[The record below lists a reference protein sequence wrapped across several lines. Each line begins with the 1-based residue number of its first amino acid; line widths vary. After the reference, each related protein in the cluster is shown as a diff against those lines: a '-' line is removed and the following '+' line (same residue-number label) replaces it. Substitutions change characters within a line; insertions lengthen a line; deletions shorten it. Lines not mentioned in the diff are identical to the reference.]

1 MDSLT
6 LAPFIADEVHAGDLT
21 HMKEMAYAAALQQY
35 RAGYGTMR
43 RRELLGHAGR
53 LAALQALGG
62 TALVAHAQS
71 VGVNDTRILLGQSAP
86 FSGAAEQLG
95 LQFHLGAQLYFE
107 ALNQK
112 GGVNGRRIELVR
124 MDDGYEPERCAANTR
139 QLIADGVFA
148 LFGYIGTPTS
158 VVALPLA
165 SEAKVPF
172 FAPFTGAEVLRD
184 PFNRYAIHV
193 RASYYDE
200 TAAIVRQITG
210 TGIKKVAVFYQ
221 NDAYGKAGLEGVTRA
236 LKALNME
243 PSSTGTVER
252 NTVDVG
258 KALADVMAQRPE
270 AIVQIGAYKAC
281 AAFIREAR
289 KRGYAGNFYNV
300 SFVGT
305 QALLDELGTD
315 AKGVVVSQVMPF
327 PYTPVTGISGEYLN
341 AVRAK
346 QGRAANYSGIEGFV
360 AAKVFSEAVQRA
372 GRNLTREGFINAI
385 QGMRNLDLGGFPV
398 DFGPNKHTGSKF
410 VELTLLTEDGRI
422 RR

>member
-1 MDSLT
+1 
-6 LAPFIADEVHAGDLT
+6 
-21 HMKEMAYAAALQQY
+21 
-35 RAGYGTMR
+35 MR
-43 RRELLGHAGR
+43 RRDLLGYAGQIAGLHA
-53 LAALQALGG
+53 LASVA
-62 TALVAHAQS
+62 TSAHAQS
-71 VGVNDTRILLGQSAP
+71 AGVSDNRILLGQSAP

-107 ALNQK
+107 ALNQR
-112 GGVNGRRIELVR
+112 GGVNGRRIELR
-124 MDDGYEPERCAANTR
+124 RLDDGYEPERCAANTK
-139 QLIADGVFA
+139 QLIGEGVFA

-165 SEAKVPF
+165 TEAKVPF

-200 TAAIVRQITG
+200 TAAIVRQTTS
-210 TGIKKVAVFYQ
+210 TGIKKIAVFYQ
-221 NDAYGKAGLEGVTRA
+221 NDAYGKAGLEGVSRA
-236 LKALNME
+236 LKVLSLEPAAL
-243 PSSTGTVER
+243 GTVER
-252 NTVDVG
+252 NTVDVA
-258 KALADVMAQRPE
+258 KAVNDIMAQRPE

-289 KRGYAGNFYNV
+289 KRGFVGNFYNV

-305 QALLDELGTD
+305 QALLDELGPD

-327 PYTPVTGISGEYLN
+327 PYTPVTAISGEYLS

-346 QGRAANYSGIEGFV
+346 QGRAANYSGMEGFV
-360 AAKVFSEAVQRA
+360 AAKVFTEAVGRA
-372 GRNLTREGFINAI
+372 GRSLTRDAFISAI
-385 QGMRNLDLGGFPV
+385 QSMRNMDLGGFPV